1 MNVSSLAASV
11 FSLCAFSFIVAE
23 RKTSPLCCLVD
34 FVLILIIQYRIG
46 RVKVWQRPFLGEE
59 CHTRCKLTCNAC
71 DILLLSYQEGDAYSS
86 VVSFSSF
93 ERWRAAARKASAM
106 AVVSPI
112 SPPGRLLRSGFSL
125 ARSRLS
131 FFPS

>member
-1 MNVSSLAASV
+1 MNVTSLDASV
-11 FSLCAFSFIVAE
+11 FSLCASCFVVRRGENKPSLLFS
-23 RKTSPLCCLVD
+23 RLCAYTHHT
-34 FVLILIIQYRIG
+34 IQNRWSQG
-46 RVKVWQRPFLGEE
+46 LSTTLLGEE
-59 CHTRCKLTCNAC
+59 CHMRCRLTCIAC
-71 DILLLSYQEGDAYSS
+71 DILLPNYQEGNAYSS

-112 SPPGRLLRSGFSL
+112 SPPGRLFRSGFSL
-125 ARSRLS
+125 ARSRFS